1 MGNRV
6 KLYAMAMLVDSDF
19 KMFSVPKA
27 TGPFLGRLGS

>member
-19 KMFSVPKA
+19 KMFSFPKA
-27 TGPFLGRLGS
+27 AGPFLGSIGS